1 MIDPNII
8 KSFTEEIAKLAGAAD
23 TAGKVKALLAGG
35 AVLGAGGGI
44 VGKQAYDDMRVGKQ
58 IRKQQRGM

>member
-44 VGKQAYDDMRVGKQ
+44 IGKQAYDDMQVGKQ

>member
-1 MIDPNII
+1 MIDSNII
-8 KSFTEEIAKLAGAAD
+8 KSFTEEVAKLAGAAD

-44 VGKQAYDDMRVGKQ
+44 VGKQAYDDMKLGKQ